1 MNRFSEYM
9 LPPAKSTTAEQT
21 DALFHFINV
30 TSVILLLGITVAI
43 IFFAWKYRR
52 RSDEDVTP
60 VITHNSKLE
69 ITWSVIPLI
78 LVMIVFSWGFSG
90 YMNLTTPPDDAYEI
104 RVVGK
109 SWLWEFHYET
119 GYVSVNELHFPA
131 ERPVKLVMS
140 SDDVLHSFYI
150 PDYRV
155 KMDVL
160 PNRYTSLWFEATE
173 PGESI
178 IFCTEYCGRAHSDMN
193 ATAYAHS
200 QEDFETWLETA
211 ASADDDMDP
220 VELGEQLV
228 TRNACDTCHSSD
240 GTQLQGP
247 TFQGLWM
254 AEREMEDGEIVTAD
268 ENYIRESILE
278 PNARIT
284 AGYQPVMPS
293 YSGTLN
299 DRQIDAIIE
308 YIKTL
313 E

>member
-1 MNRFSEYM
+1 MNRLTEYM
-9 LPPAKSTTAEQT
+9 LPPARSVTAENT

-30 TSVILLLGITVAI
+30 TSVILLLGITAAI
-43 IFFAWKYRR
+43 LYFSWKYRR
-52 RSDEDVTP
+52 RSEDDVTP
-60 VITHNSKLE
+60 VISHNNKLE

-78 LVMIVFSWGFSG
+78 LVMIVFGWGFSG
-90 YMNLTTPPDDAYEI
+90 YMDLRTAPSDAYEVKVI
-104 RVVGK
+104 GK
-109 SWLWEFHYET
+109 SWLWEFHYNT
-119 GYVSVNELHFPA
+119 GHVSVNELHVPVD
-131 ERPVKLVMS
+131 RPVKLVMR
-140 SDDVLHSFYI
+140 SDDVLHSFFV

-160 PNRYTSLWFEATE
+160 PNRYTSLWFQATE
-173 PGESI
+173 TGESI
-178 IFCTEYCGRAHSDMN
+178 VYCTEYCGTAHSNML
-193 ATAYAHS
+193 ATVIVHS

-211 ASADDDMDP
+211 GSADDDMDP

-228 TRNACDTCHSSD
+228 TRYACNTCHSSD
-240 GTQLQGP
+240 GRQLSGP

-254 AEREMEDGEIVTAD
+254 SERTMVDGEVVTAD

-284 AGYQPVMPS
+284 EGYDPVMPS
-293 YSGTLN
+293 FAGSLS

-313 E
+313 D

>member
-9 LPPAKSTTAEQT
+9 LPPAKSTLAEQT
-21 DALFHFINV
+21 DALFHFINI
-30 TSVILLLGITVAI
+30 TSVILLFGITVAI
-43 IFFAWKYRR
+43 ILFAWKYRR
-52 RSDEDVTP
+52 QSDEDVTP

-78 LVMIVFSWGFSG
+78 LVIIVFGWGFSG

-119 GYVSVNELHFPA
+119 GHVSVNELHFPA

-173 PGESI
+173 TGESV
-178 IFCTEYCGRAHSDMN
+178 IFCTEYCGTAHSNML
-193 ATAYAHS
+193 ATAHAHS

-211 ASADDDMDP
+211 GSADDDMDP

-228 TRNACDTCHSSD
+228 TRNACDTCHSTD
-240 GTQLQGP
+240 GTRLQGP
-247 TFQGLWM
+247 SFQGLWM
-254 AEREMEDGEIVTAD
+254 AEREMEDGEVVTAD

-278 PNARIT
+278 PQARIT
-284 AGYQPVMPS
+284 AGYQPVMPT
-293 YSGTLN
+293 YAGTLN

>member
-1 MNRFSEYM
+1 M
-9 LPPAKSTTAEQT
+9 LPPAKSTTAEAT

-30 TSVILLLGITVAI
+30 TSLILLIGITIAI
-43 IFFAWKYRR
+43 LYFSWKYRR
-52 RSDEDVTP
+52 RSDDDVTP
-60 VITHNSKLE
+60 VIAHNSKLE

-78 LVMIVFSWGFSG
+78 LVLIVFSWGFSG
-90 YMNLTTPPDDAYEI
+90 YLNLKTAPDDAYEI

-119 GYVSVNELHFPA
+119 GHVSVNELHVPA
-131 ERPVKLVMS
+131 NRPVKLIMS

-160 PNRYTSLWFEATE
+160 PNRYTSLWFEATDV
-173 PGESI
+173 GESV
-178 IFCTEYCGRAHSDMN
+178 IFCTEYCGTAHSNML
-193 ATAYAHS
+193 ATAYVHTP
-200 QEDFETWLETA
+200 EDFQTWLETA
-211 ASADDDMDP
+211 GSADDDMDP

-228 TRNACDTCHSSD
+228 TRNACNTCHSAD
-240 GTQLQGP
+240 GSSLTGP

-254 AEREMEDGEIVTAD
+254 SDRTMDDGEVVTAD

-284 AGYQPVMPS
+284 QGYDPVMPS
-293 YSGTLN
+293 YAGSLN

-308 YIKTL
+308 YLKTL
-313 E
+313 Q